1 MAQLLERHLALLA
14 LNMLPG
20 MGPGRKKLLSEFL
33 GPPEEILAI
42 SEGVLA
48 QIHGIGPK
56 LAHEISHWEQ
66 FCNPEDELKL
76 AEQSGIRIITDEDD
90 AYPSML
96 REIHDPPICL
106 YVRGSCELLNNTS
119 YAVAIV
125 GSRNASSY
133 GMRMAG
139 KLATEAS
146 YAGSPVVS
154 GLARGID
161 TAAHEATLRA
171 GGRTIAVIG
180 SGMGSIYPPENVPLA
195 MSIIERGGAVVTEFP
210 IRYQPDRRSFPMR
223 NRIISGLS
231 RGTIVVEAGQKS
243 GSLITAAQ
251 AMEQNRTV
259 FAVPGMADSPF
270 SKGCHA
276 LLRDGAV
283 LTESFQDVIDD
294 FTGLPGLKQPEAE
307 KPTPPPK
314 VSVKDLH
321 LTGLERKL
329 WELILR
335 GNDNM
340 DDIIDLSDEEPSC
353 VIAALLALELK
364 RLIRQMPGRKIKL
377 LVDTSP

>member
-1 MAQLLERHLALLA
+1 MAQLLDRHLALLT

-20 MGPGRKKLLSEFL
+20 MGPGRKKLLTEFL
-33 GPPEEILAI
+33 GPPEEILAT
-42 SEGVLA
+42 SEATLA

-66 FCNPEDELKL
+66 YCNPMDELKL
-76 AEQSGIRIITDEDD
+76 AEQSGIRIITDEDEG
-90 AYPSML
+90 YPSML

-139 KLATEAS
+139 RLATEAS
-146 YAGSPVVS
+146 YAGSPVIS

-180 SGMGSIYPPENVPLA
+180 SGMGCIYPPENVPLA

-259 FAVPGMADSPF
+259 FAVPGMADSPY

-294 FTGLPGLKQPEAE
+294 FTGLPGLKKPDAE
-307 KPTPPPK
+307 KPVPPPK

-340 DDIIDLSDEEPSC
+340 DDIIDLSEEEPSC

-377 LVDTSP
+377 LVNASP

>member
-1 MAQLLERHLALLA
+1 MKMDRRMALLT

-20 MGPGRKKLLSEFL
+20 MGPGRRQLLTEL
-33 GPPEEILAI
+33 IGPPEDVLEA
-42 SEGVLA
+42 SQAELA

-56 LAHEISHWEQ
+56 LADVISHWSRY
-66 FCNPEDELKL
+66 CNPEEERRL
-76 AEQSGIRIITDEDD
+76 AEQSGIRIVTDEDD
-90 AYPSML
+90 EYPPML

-106 YVRGSCELLNNTS
+106 YIRGSCELLRETS
-119 YAVAIV
+119 FAVAIV
-125 GSRNASSY
+125 GSRNPSSY
-133 GMRMAG
+133 GLRTAAR
-139 KLATEAS
+139 LATEAT
-146 YAGSPVVS
+146 YAGSPVIS

-180 SGMGSIYPPENVPLA
+180 SGMKCIYPPENVPLA
-195 MSIIERGGAVVTEFP
+195 MSIINCGGAVVTEFP
-210 IRYQPDRRSFPMR
+210 IGYQPDRRSFPMR

-259 FAVPGMADSPF
+259 FAVPGMVDSPC

-276 LLRDGAV
+276 LIKDGAV

-294 FTGLPGLKQPEAE
+294 FTGLPGLKKPVAE
-307 KPTPPPK
+307 KAEPQPK
-314 VSVKDLH
+314 VNVDDLH

-329 WELILR
+329 WTIIGR
-335 GNDNM
+335 GEDRI
-340 DDIIDLSDEEPSC
+340 DDIIDISEEEPAC
-353 VIAALLALELK
+353 VSAALLALELK
-364 RLIRQMPGRKIKL
+364 RVIRQMPGRRIKV
-377 LVDTSP
+377 LVDAE

>member
-33 GPPEEILAI
+33 GPPEEILAT

-66 FCNPEDELKL
+66 YCNPEDELKL

-195 MSIIERGGAVVTEFP
+195 MSIIERGGTVVTEFP

-364 RLIRQMPGRKIKL
+364 RLIRQVPGRKIKL
-377 LVDTSP
+377 LVDAAP

>member
-1 MAQLLERHLALLA
+1 MASTIDRRMALIV

-20 MGPGRKKLLSEFL
+20 MGPGRKQLLLECF
-33 GPPEEILAI
+33 GTPEEILST
-42 SEGVLA
+42 SEAALSQV
-48 QIHGIGPK
+48 HGIGPK
-56 LAHEISHWEQ
+56 LANVIHNWRK
-66 FCNPEDELKL
+66 FCNPEEEQRL
-76 AEQSGIRIITDEDD
+76 AVNAGVRIITDEDSD
-90 AYPSML
+90 YPQML
-96 REIHDPPICL
+96 REIHAPPICI
-106 YVRGSCELLNNTS
+106 YVRGSCELLQNTA

-133 GMRMAG
+133 GIRMAG
-139 KLATEAS
+139 RLATEAS
-146 YAGSPVVS
+146 YAGSPVIS

-180 SGMGSIYPPENVPLA
+180 SGMGCIYPPENVPLA
-195 MSIIERGGAVVTEFP
+195 MSIIGQGGAVVTEFP

-231 RGTIVVEAGQKS
+231 RGTIVVEAGEKS

-276 LLRDGAV
+276 LIRDGAV

-294 FTGLPGLKQPEAE
+294 FTGLPGLKKPEAE
-307 KPTPPPK
+307 KPEPPPK
-314 VSVKDLH
+314 VSLKDLR
-321 LTGLERKL
+321 LSGLEKKL
-329 WELILR
+329 W
-335 GNDNM
+335 
-340 DDIIDLSDEEPSC
+340 DIIQSGVDCIDDVIDISEEEPSC

-364 RLIRQMPGRKIKL
+364 RLIRQMPGRRIKR
-377 LVDTSP
+377 LVEAE

>member
-1 MAQLLERHLALLA
+1 MAQLLERRLALLA

-33 GPPEEILAI
+33 GPPEEILAT
-42 SEGVLA
+42 SETVLS

-56 LAHEISHWEQ
+56 LAHEISHWEKY
-66 FCNPEDELKL
+66 CNPMEELKL

-90 AYPSML
+90 GYPSML

-106 YVRGSCELLNNTS
+106 YVRGSCDLLNNTS

-146 YAGSPVVS
+146 YAGSPVIS

-180 SGMGSIYPPENVPLA
+180 SGMGCIYPPENVPLA

-294 FTGLPGLKQPEAE
+294 FTGLPGLKEPKGE

-377 LVDTSP
+377 LVDASP

>member
-1 MAQLLERHLALLA
+1 MAHLMNRRLALLV

-33 GPPEEILAI
+33 GPPEEILAT
-42 SEGVLA
+42 SEAVLA

-56 LAHEISHWEQ
+56 LAHEISHWNQ
-66 FCNPEDELKL
+66 YCNPEDELKL

-90 AYPSML
+90 GYPPML

-106 YVRGSCELLNNTS
+106 YVRGSCELLQNTS

-139 KLATEAS
+139 RLATEAS
-146 YAGSPVVS
+146 YVGSPVIS

-171 GGRTIAVIG
+171 GGKTIAVIG
-180 SGMGSIYPPENVPLA
+180 SGMGCIYPPENVPLA
-195 MSIIERGGAVVTEFP
+195 MSIIESGGAVVTEFS

-231 RGTIVVEAGQKS
+231 RGTIVVEAGEKS

-276 LLRDGAV
+276 LLKDGAV
-283 LTESFQDVIDD
+283 LVETFQDVIDD
-294 FTGLPGLKQPEAE
+294 FTGLPGLKAPKEE
-307 KPTPPPK
+307 KPVPPPK
-314 VSVKDLH
+314 VSVKDLR
-321 LTGLERKL
+321 LSGLERKL
-329 WELILR
+329 WDIIQR
-335 GNDNM
+335 GFDNI
-340 DDIIDLSDEEPSC
+340 DDIIDVSEEEPSC
-353 VIAALLALELK
+353 VVAALLALELK
-364 RLIRQMPGRKIKL
+364 RLIRQMPGRKIKR
-377 LVDTSP
+377 LVET

>member
-1 MAQLLERHLALLA
+1 MASKIDRRMALLI

-20 MGPGRKKLLSEFL
+20 MGPGRKHLLVECF
-33 GPPEEILAI
+33 GTPEEILSA
-42 SEGVLA
+42 SEADLA

-56 LAHEISHWEQ
+56 LAHTISHWRQYCE
-66 FCNPEDELKL
+66 PEEELQL
-76 AEQSGIRIITDEDD
+76 AVQAGIRIITDDD
-90 AYPSML
+90 ADYPPML

-106 YVRGSCELLNNTS
+106 YVRGSCELLMDTS

-125 GSRNASSY
+125 GSRNATSY

-146 YAGSPVVS
+146 YAGSPVIS

-180 SGMGSIYPPENVPLA
+180 SGMGCIYPPENIPLA
-195 MSIIERGGAVVTEFP
+195 MSIIERGGAVVSEFP

-259 FAVPGMADSPF
+259 FAVPGLADSPF

-283 LTESFQDVIDD
+283 LVESFQDVIDD
-294 FTGLPGLKQPEAE
+294 FTGLPGLKEPKCE

-314 VSVKDLH
+314 VSVTDLH

-329 WELILR
+329 WDIIQR
-335 GNDNM
+335 GNDNI
-340 DDIIDLSDEEPSC
+340 DDIIYVSEEEPSC
-353 VIAALLALELK
+353 VTAALLALELK
-364 RLIRQMPGRKIKL
+364 RLIRQMPGRRIKK
-377 LVDTSP
+377 LVEEAI

>member
-1 MAQLLERHLALLA
+1 MAHLIDRRLALLV

-33 GPPEEILAI
+33 GPPEEILAA
-42 SEGVLA
+42 SEATLA

-56 LAHEISHWEQ
+56 LAHEISHWDQ
-66 FCNPEDELKL
+66 YCNPEEEFKL
-76 AEQSGIRIITDEDD
+76 AEQSGIRIITDDD
-90 AYPSML
+90 DGYPPML

-106 YVRGSCELLNNTS
+106 YVRGSCELLQNTS

-139 KLATEAS
+139 RLATEAS
-146 YAGSPVVS
+146 YVGSPVIS

-171 GGRTIAVIG
+171 GGKTIAVIG
-180 SGMGSIYPPENVPLA
+180 SGMGCIYPPENVPLA
-195 MSIIERGGAVVTEFP
+195 MSIIESGGSVVTEFP
-210 IRYQPDRRSFPMR
+210 IRYQPDKRSFPMR

-276 LLRDGAV
+276 LLKDGAV
-283 LTESFQDVIDD
+283 LVETFQDVIDD
-294 FTGLPGLKQPEAE
+294 FTGLPGLKEPKEE
-307 KPTPPPK
+307 KPVPPQK
-314 VSVKDLH
+314 VSLKDLR
-321 LTGLERKL
+321 LSGLERKL
-329 WELILR
+329 WDIIQR
-335 GNDNM
+335 GFDNI
-340 DDIIDLSDEEPSC
+340 DDIIDASEEEPSC
-353 VIAALLALELK
+353 VIAALLALEIK

-377 LVDTSP
+377 LVGA

>member
-20 MGPGRKKLLSEFL
+20 MGPGRKKLLMEYL
-33 GPPEEILAI
+33 GAPQEILAA
-42 SEGVLA
+42 SEADLA

-56 LAHEISHWEQ
+56 LAHEISHWDQ

-377 LVDTSP
+377 LVDASP